1 VGGASKST
9 GPAAGVPWAEVV
21 DPRIYRGFLVLVA
34 FAVIVFGFSLTG
46 EPHGLGTTIAP
57 GQFFANVGS
66 TSATLAQSYPDRPP
80 GSAADQALAADVAG
94 RLRSVGGFGVQ
105 TQLFSA
111 QTTSGER
118 QLENV
123 VATRPGLG
131 SGTIVVVSARDGSAA
146 TAKADLS
153 GTAVLL
159 DLAHALSG
167 ETLSRSVTLVSTSG
181 RIGTAGATR
190 LAASL
195 TGQSVDGVIVLG
207 DLASG
212 AARDPVVVPWSDTDL
227 LAPPLLTKTLT
238 GYVGS
243 ETGISS
249 GSGGL
254 AGQVARLAFPFATT
268 GQAPFAANGI
278 PAVLLSLA
286 GDRPVAGRETLGPGS
301 RTVSL
306 GDAVLQTVNS
316 LDHGRA
322 VGSPSAYL
330 VISGQEVPMW
340 AVQLLVLALILP
352 VAAATLDAAAR
363 TRRRGHTLA
372 RWLGW
377 VLSGAMPFLVGLAA
391 LLIARA
397 AGILSFT
404 PPGAAAG
411 IGVKMTGG
419 DLAVLLVVLALVVAS
434 FVFLRPIC
442 LRMLAQQ
449 LRAGMRP
456 PESPAADAAA
466 VALSVVLCV
475 LALVVWVLNPFAA
488 LLLVPALHTWLWL
501 AQPGARAHRWSM
513 ALLLV
518 IGVVPLALLLFYYAN
533 AYGLSP
539 AALVWSVALLPGGAM
554 SIVTALCWSLALGCV
569 AGAVIIG
576 LRAVRATATAVDQLV
591 TVRGPTSYAG
601 PGSLGGTESA
611 LRR

>member
-1 VGGASKST
+1 M
-9 GPAAGVPWAEVV
+9 V

-34 FAVIVFGFSLTG
+34 FAVIVFGFSLTSQ
-46 EPHGLGTTIAP
+46 PRGLSTSIAA
-57 GQFFANVGS
+57 GQYFTNAGS
-66 TSATLAQSYPDRPP
+66 TSDTLARSYPDRAP
-80 GSAADQALAADVAG
+80 GSAADQRLATYVASQ
-94 RLRSVGGFGVQ
+94 LQDAGGFSVQ
-105 TQLFSA
+105 TQAFSA
-111 QTTSGER
+111 ETTSGKR
-118 QLENV
+118 LLENV

-131 SGTIVVVSARDGSAA
+131 SGTIVVVSGRDGSAA

-167 ETLSRSVTLVSTSG
+167 ETLSRSVTLISTSG
-181 RIGTAGATR
+181 RIGIAGASR

-195 TGQSVDGVIVLG
+195 RGQSVDGVIVLG

-212 AARDPVVVPWSDTDL
+212 PVRNPVVVPWSDTDL
-227 LAPPLLTKTLT
+227 LAPPLLTKTLAA
-238 GYVGS
+238 YVGS
-243 ETGISS
+243 ETGIRS

-268 GQAPFAANGI
+268 EQAPFAASGI

-286 GDRPVAGRETLGPGS
+286 GDRPIAGRAPLGAPN
-301 RTVSL
+301 RAVNL
-306 GDAVLQTVNS
+306 GNAVLQTVNS
-316 LDHGRA
+316 LDYGRA

-330 VISGQEVPMW
+330 VISGQEVPLW

-352 VAAATLDAAAR
+352 VAAATLDAVAR

-377 VLSGAMPFLVGLAA
+377 VLSGVMPFLIGLAA

-411 IGVKMTGG
+411 AGVKMTGG

-434 FVFLRPIC
+434 FAFLRPIC

-449 LRAGMRP
+449 TRAGGRP

-475 LALVVWVLNPFAA
+475 LTLVVWVLNPFAA
-488 LLLVPALHTWLWL
+488 LLLVPALHMWLWL

-513 ALLLV
+513 ALLLL
-518 IGVVPLALLLFYYAN
+518 IGVLPLALLLFYYAN
-533 AYGLSP
+533 AYSLSP
-539 AALVWSVALLPGGAM
+539 VALVWSLVLLPGGAM
-554 SIVTALCWSLALGCV
+554 SIFTALCWSLALGCV

-576 LRAVRATATAVDQLV
+576 LRAVRATATAADQLV
-591 TVRGPTSYAG
+591 TVRGPSSYAG

>member
-1 VGGASKST
+1 M
-9 GPAAGVPWAEVV
+9 V

-46 EPHGLGTTIAP
+46 QPRGLGTSIAA
-57 GQFFANVGS
+57 GQFFTNADS
-66 TSATLAQSYPDRPP
+66 TSKALARSYPDRAP
-80 GSAADQALAADVAG
+80 GSAADQRLAGYVA
-94 RLRSVGGFGVQ
+94 SQFHDAGGFGVQ
-105 TQLFSA
+105 TQAFSA
-111 QTTSGER
+111 QTTSGKR
-118 QLENV
+118 LLENV

-131 SGTIVVVSARDGSAA
+131 SGTIVVVSGRDGNAA

-181 RIGTAGATR
+181 RIGIAGATR

-195 TGQSVDGVIVLG
+195 RGQSVDGVIVLG
-207 DLASG
+207 DLAFG
-212 AARDPVVVPWSDTDL
+212 PVRNPVVVPWSDSDL
-227 LAPPLLTKTLT
+227 LAPPLLTKTLAA
-238 GYVGS
+238 YVGS
-243 ETGISS
+243 ETGIRS

-268 GQAPFAANGI
+268 EQAPFATSGI

-286 GDRPVAGRETLGPGS
+286 GDRPVPGRAPLGAPN
-301 RTVSL
+301 RTSSL
-306 GDAVLQTVNS
+306 GNAVLQTVNS

-322 VGSPSAYL
+322 VGAPSAYL
-330 VISGQEVPMW
+330 VISGQEVPLW

-352 VAAATLDAAAR
+352 VAAATLDAVAR

-377 VLSGAMPFLVGLAA
+377 VLSGALPFLIGLAA

-411 IGVKMTGG
+411 AGVKMTGG

-434 FVFLRPIC
+434 FAFLRPIC

-449 LRAGMRP
+449 MRAAGRP

-488 LLLVPALHTWLWL
+488 LLLVPALHMWLWL

-513 ALLLV
+513 ALLLL
-518 IGVVPLALLLFYYAN
+518 IGVLPLALLLFYYAN

-539 AALVWSVALLPGGAM
+539 VALVWSLVLLPGGAM
-554 SIVTALCWSLALGCV
+554 PIFTALCWSIALGCA

-576 LRAVRATATAVDQLV
+576 LRAVRATATAADQLV
-591 TVRGPTSYAG
+591 TVRGPASYAG